1 MKRMNPFKVALL
13 GATALTLV
21 ACGES
26 KEDVLAY
33 QSVEACI
40 KAGEHDAATCK
51 AEFEKAKAEH
61 ARSAPR
67 YRRPN
72 DCYSDFGYNR
82 CYRPSGSSIWLP
94 FMMGY
99 MLAPRGGASYIRSQ
113 PLYRPSDSPNS
124 YYTGSNSRVGSVS
137 TSGRTQVAR
146 SAAKRPPVRTRTVS
160 RGGFGARAAARSSG
174 GGFRGGS

>member
-67 YRRPN
+67 YRSPN

-82 CYRPSGSSIWLP
+82 CYRRSGSSIWLP

-99 MLAPRGGASYIRSQ
+99 MLAPRGGAAFISTQ
-113 PLYRPSDSPNS
+113 PLYRPASDPNK
-124 YYTGSNSRVGSVS
+124 YYTASNGRVGAVS
-137 TSGRTQVAR
+137 ANGRTQVAK
-146 SAAKRPPVRTRTVS
+146 SQVSRPPQRTRTVA
-160 RGGFGARAAARSSG
+160 RGGFGARATG
-174 GGFRGGS
+174 GRGAGG